1 MRIIAHL
8 DMDAFFAAVEERD
21 KPRLRGLP
29 IVVGSD
35 PEEGRGRGIVATANY
50 AAREYGIRSAMP
62 IREAWRRS
70 EAARREGKPA
80 VAFLG
85 GSYRRYVEVSKRIIT
100 MLAEVS
106 PAVEQASVDEAYLDL
121 SHLESFAVA
130 RDVCQ
135 KLKEWIH
142 SAEGLTASI
151 GIGPNKL
158 IAKVASDFK
167 KPDGLTVVYPKR
179 VEGFLDPLSVR
190 SIPGIGPKAEA
201 ALRAAG
207 IVTVRDATALTEEAL
222 LDWFGVWGHS
232 LYRKFRGLDDAP
244 VCTAADDAKSVGEQE
259 TFRTDT
265 LDGEFLSGRLRELAE
280 TVHRRFAADGFAS
293 YRTVVLPV
301 RFAGFETKQR
311 SHTLPQ
317 PAGDLVTLQ
326 FEALRLFLP
335 FLGAGENPRR
345 KKIRLLGI
353 RAEKLIK

>member
-1 MRIIAHL
+1 
-8 DMDAFFAAVEERD
+8 MDAFFAAVEEHD

-50 AAREYGIRSAMP
+50 AARAYGIRSAMP
-62 IREAWRRS
+62 IGEAWRRS

-85 GSYRRYVEVSKRIIT
+85 GSHRRYAEVSQRIIA

-106 PAVEQASVDEAYLDL
+106 PAVEQASVDEAYLNL
-121 SHLESFAVA
+121 SHLESFAA
-130 RDVCQ
+130 AQDVCQ
-135 KLKEWIH
+135 KLKEQIH

-158 IAKVASDFK
+158 IAKIASDFE
-167 KPDGLTVVYPKR
+167 KPDGLTVVYPER

-201 ALRAAG
+201 TLRAAG

-265 LDGEFLSGRLRELAE
+265 LNGEFLSGRLRKLAE

-293 YRTVVLPV
+293 YRTVVLTV
-301 RFAGFETKQR
+301 RFVGFETKQR

-335 FLGAGENPRR
+335 FLGSTENPHR